1 MKLSIITVNRN
12 NKDGLEKTIRS
23 VIRQTSHDYEYIII
37 DGASTDGSPEIIRNY
52 EENITYW
59 ISEPDTGIYN
69 AMNKGIRK
77 AQGDYCLFL
86 NSGDWLYEKDVLEK
100 IAHHLDMKT
109 PIISCRIMRDDAP
122 EGILARKYYNLF
134 TALSVNFPHQ
144 ATFIQRSLFNIFG
157 MYDESYKIRSDSVFF
172 FKTVIMNKVPFSIIE
187 IPVAFFDGN
196 GISSSNSKLLQAE
209 FRAFLFHEAP
219 LYLTIPFLLKE
230 LLRIISPSSLWNFI
244 KKFKHDGK

>member
-86 NSGDWLYEKDVLEK
+86 NSY
-100 IAHHLDMKT
+100 
-109 PIISCRIMRDDAP
+109 SS
-122 EGILARKYYNLF
+122 F
-134 TALSVNFPHQ
+134 
-144 ATFIQRSLFNIFG
+144 
-157 MYDESYKIRSDSVFF
+157 
-172 FKTVIMNKVPFSIIE
+172 IE
-187 IPVAFFDGN
+187 IYIAPSQACN
-196 GISSSNSKLLQAE
+196 LSKSQSKIPSKL
-209 FRAFLFHEAP
+209 
-219 LYLTIPFLLKE
+219 
-230 LLRIISPSSLWNFI
+230 
-244 KKFKHDGK
+244 KHDMIAVSEMEVFYDGVIIFQRN

>member
-100 IAHHLDMKT
+100 IAPHLDMKT

-122 EGILARKYYNLF
+122 EGLTARRYNIF
-134 TALSVNFPHQ
+134 TAVSIGLPHQ
-144 ATFIQRSLFNIFG
+144 ATFIARHLFHTFG
-157 MYDESYKIRSDSVFF
+157 MYDETYRIRSDSSFF
-172 FKTVIMNKVPFSIIE
+172 FKTIILNKIPYLIID
-187 IPVAFFDGN
+187 IPIAFFDGS
-196 GISSSNSKLLQAE
+196 GISSTNQELMKKE
-209 FRAFLFHEAP
+209 FTRFIMHDAP
-219 LYLTIPFLLKE
+219 LYFTIPFLFKE
-230 LLRIISPSSLWNFI
+230 TMRKLLPARFWNFLAKQYPGI
-244 KKFKHDGK
+244 